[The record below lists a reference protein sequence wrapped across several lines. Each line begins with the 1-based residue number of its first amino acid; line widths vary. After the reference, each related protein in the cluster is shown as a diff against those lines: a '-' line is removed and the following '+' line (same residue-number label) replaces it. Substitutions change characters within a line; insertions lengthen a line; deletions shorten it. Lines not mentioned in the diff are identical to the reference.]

1 MQVLNPRNF
10 KPYSAG
16 SRKLTNHI
24 NTGDGAESNSS
35 VLAVTK
41 NTPTNSTRKQ
51 QRSDAEVPHL
61 AKIYGHESGMLPSRE
76 NSITSSES
84 VQGNYCSSNTHP
96 APPATLFSRKISQL
110 NSALGLLLLF
120 PVEPSSK
127 DLLQN
132 QAREGELHS
141 CLQEYSEVPGFFHTP
156 TLPSAITQH
165 PWEQNSEVE
174 CTMHK

>member
-1 MQVLNPRNF
+1 
-10 KPYSAG
+10 
-16 SRKLTNHI
+16 
-24 NTGDGAESNSS
+24 
-35 VLAVTK
+35 
-41 NTPTNSTRKQ
+41 
-51 QRSDAEVPHL
+51 
-61 AKIYGHESGMLPSRE
+61 MLPSRE

-110 NSALGLLLLF
+110 NTALGLLLLF
-120 PVEPSSK
+120 PVAPSSK

-156 TLPSAITQH
+156 TLPSAIIQH

-174 CTMHK
+174 CTMHKKKKTLSEFSATLSFKDSSSCMFLLKVPKLKPPH